1 MKEQGKKQNH
11 NAGLMEKRLR
21 KFLRSFKNPVG
32 CGPAEKRDSKSLF
45 VLQETLSYKI
55 FTEL

>member
-11 NAGLMEKRLR
+11 SAGLKEKCLR
-21 KFLRSFKNPVG
+21 QFLRSFKNLLG

-45 VLQETLSYKI
+45 VLQESLSYKI